1 MSEDS
6 WSEDGTISAA
16 AAAAV
21 VVAVVAAET
30 VGVSSTTS

>member
-1 MSEDS
+1 LSEDS